1 MKQYTKGRPEWN
13 FLEGIFNRIPL
24 AYPIISLIIAL
35 LIFLIYSIF
44 MFVIKIED
52 FQYDPYFC
60 LQVLFSSAFIAYLIG
75 CNQYII
81 NKIRHSVQKLE
92 FIPGKEKY
100 GAVLYDLLEKN
111 FTKSKR
117 YYILIFAV
125 ILPFILKDL
134 LEIYILKSA
143 TYEECFFSDP
153 FFNVYNYSIFFF
165 SLYLLTNTVWII
177 LNISKILCIAARE
190 PYASIIKL
198 DIFCPDKIGGLG
210 EMRSFI
216 INIIIYYSIGISL
229 AVLAYV
235 DPSGFRTVL
244 FEVAFLILLLAAGL
258 VILISGLQELQK
270 LFRKR
275 VEQELTQINKKYRIL
290 CERLVDLASVE
301 SNGKNNDELKFII
314 TAMEFIDKER
324 IKRETLLE
332 DNGKRYSITAT
343 FAAIYSFALV
353 LFTLYEKLNNFKIID
368 LLLNIFSLTF
378 DILVSLYLKL
388 II

>member
-1 MKQYTKGRPEWN
+1 MNGQSGWN
-13 FLEGIFNRIPL
+13 LLERIFNGIPL
-24 AYPIISLIIAL
+24 AYPIISIIIAV
-35 LIFLIYSIF
+35 LIFLIYFIF
-44 MFVIKIED
+44 MFVIRMED

-75 CNQYII
+75 LNQYII
-81 NKIRHSVQKLE
+81 NKMRYSIHKLE
-92 FIPGKEKY
+92 FIPDKEKY
-100 GAVLYDLLEKN
+100 GEELYDLLKKN
-111 FTKSKR
+111 FTKSKK

-125 ILPFILKDL
+125 ISPLILKDL
-134 LEIYILKSA
+134 LEVYVLKSV
-143 TYEECFFSDP
+143 TYEECFFSNQ

-165 SLYLLTNTVWII
+165 SLYLLTNTIWII
-177 LNISKILCIAARE
+177 LNISKILGIAAKD
-190 PYASIIKL
+190 PYDSIIKL
-198 DIFCPDKIGGLG
+198 DLFCPDKIGGLG
-210 EMRSFI
+210 EMRRFI

-229 AVLAYV
+229 AILAYV
-235 DPSGFRTVL
+235 DPSGFRAVL
-244 FEVAFLILLLAAGL
+244 FEVAFLLLLLAAGL